1 MASQKLYD
9 PEEMI
14 NINSK
19 KGLPRSY
26 SFSLTTRLTILL
38 FAILVCCYAVYY
50 LFTKVAKV
58 PDATMIAKLIPIIIF
73 FAGLNTIFQ
82 NLFNINK
89 LTLTKNTFIAKS
101 LIGFKREIPFEGIS
115 KISMSTNKKRYV
127 ILTYID
133 ANNKQRQYNLMLVF
147 KNMMEILN
155 SIGELAVN
163 ARYDDF
169 MSSIIVSAEK
179 KEVKNTEV
187 KNAEAKDEK

>member
-1 MASQKLYD
+1 MPNQKLFD
-9 PEEMI
+9 PNEMI
-14 NINSK
+14 NINNK

-26 SFSLTTRLTILL
+26 SFSLATRLTILL
-38 FAILVCCYAVYY
+38 FAVLVCCYAIYY
-50 LFTKVAKV
+50 LFMNVASAED
-58 PDATMIAKLIPIIIF
+58 PTMFAKLVPIVIF

-89 LTLTKNTFIAKS
+89 LTLTNDKLIAKS

-115 KISMSTNKKRYV
+115 KISMSANKKRYV

-163 ARYDDF
+163 AKYDEF
-169 MSSIIVSAEK
+169 MTTIIVSADK
-179 KEVKNTEV
+179 KEVKKTGV
-187 KNAEAKDEK
+187 VDEK